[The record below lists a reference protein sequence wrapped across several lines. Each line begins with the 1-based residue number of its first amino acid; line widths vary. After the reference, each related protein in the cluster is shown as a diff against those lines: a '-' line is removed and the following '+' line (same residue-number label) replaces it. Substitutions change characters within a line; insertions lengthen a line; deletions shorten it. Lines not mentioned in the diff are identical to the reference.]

1 MPTSHRTPAAFLL
14 PVLLAGGACAGIA
27 TAQQAT
33 FEFTNSG
40 QALGDRWSNSV
51 ALGDLDGD
59 GDLDAFVTNYAGLL
73 SNANP
78 GDTVWMNDGN
88 GIFTDSGQS
97 LGDSLGLSVA
107 LGDLDGDGD
116 LDAMV
121 ANSDIHWA
129 PNTVWMNDGSGT
141 FTDSGQALGQGDSYA
156 VALGDL
162 DGDGDL
168 DAFVTNT
175 GQQNTVW
182 INDGTG
188 LFTDSGQRIG
198 DKPPGEGFSWGVALG
213 DLDGDGDLDA
223 MVVDSNSTEAMR
235 GNTVWTNNGK
245 GVFTDSGQ
253 RLGTSNSA
261 SVALGDLDGDGDL
274 DAMVANRFS
283 PDRIWMN
290 DGTGTFT
297 NSGQA
302 LGDSKSISVALGD
315 LDGDGDL
322 DAMVA
327 DKSTRHPNTVWIN
340 DGNATFTNSG
350 QELGKVVSTS
360 VALGDLEGDGKLDA
374 MVANQYIFKQ
384 DKDLPLDEKYR
395 PAPNTVWKNTSK

>member
-1 MPTSHRTPAAFLL
+1 MTSHRTPALLLVL

-27 TAQQAT
+27 SAQMG

-40 QALGDRWSNSV
+40 QALGDS
-51 ALGDLDGD
+51 
-59 GDLDAFVTNYAGLL
+59 
-73 SNANP
+73 
-78 GDTVWMNDGN
+78 
-88 GIFTDSGQS
+88 DSM
-97 LGDSLGLSVA
+97 SVA

-121 ANSDIHWA
+121 ANAGFRGA
-129 PNTVWMNDGSGT
+129 PNTVWMTDGTGT
-141 FTDSGQALGQGDSYA
+141 FTDSGQALGQGSSYA

-198 DKPPGEGFSWGVALG
+198 NKPAGKGYSWGVALG

-223 MVVDSNSTEAMR
+223 MVVDSNAVEAMC
-235 GNTVWTNNGK
+235 GNTVWTNDGK

-253 RLGTSNSA
+253 QLGTSCSA

-302 LGDSKSISVALGD
+302 IGKGNSTSVALGD

-327 DKSTRHPNTVWIN
+327 NGIASDPNTVWIN
-340 DGNATFTNSG
+340 DGTGILTNSGQTLGNSRGRGVALGDFDGDGDLDAMAANYGQPDTVWTNDGTGTFTNSG
-350 QELGKVVSTS
+350 Q
-360 VALGDLEGDGKLDA
+360 AL
-374 MVANQYIFKQ
+374 
-384 DKDLPLDEKYR
+384 
-395 PAPNTVWKNTSK
+395 